1 MRIAVVSSPVTPL
14 HRAQLGGAQ
23 AFICDLALGL
33 DQRGHDVVLYCA
45 EGSELEGVRLATVP
59 VPGDATAALVMP
71 GGEEP
76 RQAPGV
82 EAALSAMFESIRAA
96 GFDVVSQHAFDAPAF
111 RLASDLPV
119 LHTLHLPPI
128 VRLVVQAAAATP
140 PARLATVSH
149 ACLAAWHD
157 AGVEVGQLLPNGVAP
172 GPVPTTPVDRVAIVA
187 GRISPEKGIEH
198 AIAAAGQ
205 AGMPVK
211 VAGAHYDPAY
221 EVDLSG
227 AEVLGP
233 LPRDDLRRLMG
244 RSRVTI
250 CAVRWE
256 EPFGMVAAEAQMA
269 GCPVAAYRRGAMP
282 EVVEDG
288 VSGFLAEPDDVGSL
302 ARAIAGCIE
311 LDRAA
316 VRASAGRRLG
326 LGVSL
331 DGYEAALER
340 ASR

>member
-1 MRIAVVSSPVTPL
+1 MRIAVVASPVTPL
-14 HRAQLGGAQ
+14 RPAQLGGAQ

-45 EGSELEGVRLATVP
+45 AGSEVEGVRLATVP

-76 RQAPGV
+76 RPVPGV
-82 EAALSAMFESIRAA
+82 EAALSAMFESISAA

-111 RLASDLPV
+111 QLASDLPV

-128 VRLVVQAAAATP
+128 VRSVVQAAATTP
-140 PARLATVSH
+140 SARLATVSH
-149 ACLAAWHD
+149 SCLVMWRG
-157 AGVEVGQLLPNGVAP
+157 AGVEVGQVVPNGVAS
-172 GPVPTTPVDRVAIVA
+172 GPPLSTPVDRVAVVA
-187 GRISPEKGIEH
+187 GRISPEKGIED
-198 AIAAAGQ
+198 AIAAAGR
-205 AGMPVK
+205 AGMRVK

-221 EVDLSG
+221 EVDLSA
-227 AEVLGP
+227 AELLGP
-233 LPRDDLRRLMG
+233 LPRDGLRRLMA
-244 RSRVTI
+244 RSAVTI

-288 VSGFLAEPDDVGSL
+288 VSGFLAEPDDVASL
-302 ARAIAGCIE
+302 VRAINGCIE
-311 LDRAA
+311 LDRSA

-326 LGVSL
+326 LDASL
-331 DGYEAALER
+331 DRYEAALER